1 MKPTLTAVRTRSTL
15 DGAAQEMAIDAGAM
29 AHIMS
34 ILTNLYADPIAA
46 VVREYSTNAFDATVE
61 AGSSEPVR
69 VSLPT
74 AMNPTFTVEDF
85 GIGMSTDTILSH
97 YSLYGRSDKRDS
109 NNVVGMLGLG
119 CKSALTYAD
128 MFTIASRRNGVETV
142 AVVSKNEQGVGQIE
156 IADTRSTT
164 ERNGTTISVPVKSY
178 DVRKFSDAAEEIYS
192 YWTRGT
198 VLIDGKAPEDGFAGM
213 TRAPGT
219 EFYYKANAWGEGHY
233 VVMGNVAYR
242 VSSDILT
249 DFRAFKVVIRANIGD
264 VSFTPS
270 REELMYDNRTKKF
283 LRDALVGAKDSVTTH
298 ISAILAT
305 AGSKP
310 EALRLYAENSGLSFL
325 SNVKWAYNGASV
337 PVQLRHQDAKTWR
350 TNQYGSKAQK
360 GMYLNTSSMGNPLFI
375 RGYTKPSIGQS
386 IKDCLDKWVLDP
398 AHKFH
403 THDTVFFFDQS
414 PEWHEWVEWVEWDD
428 IKDDF
433 PVVSVAT
440 GYRSAPQS
448 RSGRFIDTAREVS
461 ASHTKAEDHP
471 TKTYVPFT
479 KAQMEADSFW
489 TNHQHVYAVGW
500 QPVLVYVRE
509 MESFCDTFTT
519 KTMADVKA
527 EVARIAAAISDD
539 AYLAEAVS
547 HSGRM
552 SNLRSKAANV
562 LDPDLRRVLECKGD
576 SALNGITSVTARRQA
591 AEKTV
596 ADLVKRYPVLEAYVG
611 GYNSKPLDYIEIVN
625 ALYTYR
631 KDNI

>member
-1 MKPTLTAVRTRSTL
+1 MKPTATAVRTRSTL
-15 DGAAQEMAIDAGAM
+15 DGAATEMAIDTSAM

-69 VSLPT
+69 VTLPT
-74 AMNPTFTVEDF
+74 TMNPVFTVEDF

-128 MFTIASRRNGVETV
+128 MFTITSRRNGVETV

-164 ERNGTTISVPVKSY
+164 ARNGTTITVPVKAY
-178 DVRKFSDAAEEIYS
+178 DIHKFVNAAEEIYS

-219 EFYYKANAWGEGHY
+219 EFYYKSNSWGEGHY

-242 VSSDILT
+242 VSSDILN

-283 LRDALVGAKDSVTTH
+283 LRDSLLAAKDAVTTH
-298 ISAILAT
+298 ISTILSTAT
-305 AGSKP
+305 SQP

-325 SNVKWAYNGASV
+325 SNVKWVYNGDPV
-337 PVQLRHQDAKTWR
+337 PVQIRHQSCRVWR
-350 TNQYGSKAQK
+350 PNSYGSKAQT
-360 GMYLNTSSMGNPLFI
+360 GVYLNTSSMGNPLFI
-375 RGYTKPSIGQS
+375 RGYTKASIAQS
-386 IKDCLDKWVLDP
+386 IKDSLNKWVTDS
-398 AHKFH
+398 
-403 THDTVFFFDQS
+403 THDFHGHDLVLFFDQA
-414 PEWHEWVEWVEWDD
+414 PEWADWVEWVEWDD

-433 PVVSVAT
+433 PTVSVAS
-440 GYRSAPQS
+440 GYRSAPRS
-448 RSGRFIDTAREVS
+448 RSGRFIDTAGDVYP
-461 ASHTKAEDHP
+461 HGTKAEDHP
-471 TKTYVPFT
+471 TKVYVPFT
-479 KAQMEADSFW
+479 KADMESSNFITRVSRA
-489 TNHQHVYAVGW
+489 YAAGW

-509 MESFCDTFTT
+509 MDSFCDTFTT
-519 KTMADVKA
+519 KTHADVDA
-527 EVARIAAAISDD
+527 EIARRAAAISDD
-539 AYLAEAVS
+539 AYLYEAVA
-547 HSGRM
+547 HHGGRM
-552 SNLRSKAANV
+552 ANLRNKASEV
-562 LDPDLRRVLECKGD
+562 LDPDLRRVLECKSD
-576 SALNGITSVTARRQA
+576 STLNDYTSVQSRKA
-591 AEKTV
+591 AAQKTV
-596 ADLVKRYPVLEAYVG
+596 ADLVKRYPVLEAYVS
-611 GYNSKPLDYIEIVN
+611 GYNTKPLNYIEIVN

-631 KDNI
+631 KDK